1 MKKITIEVS
10 TNKNFVV
17 DKKNLK
23 KMIRQMLKKI
33 GKDFS
38 SIELSFLRD
47 DELFE
52 INKKFLNHETYTD
65 IITFTYEFN
74 NALMTE
80 ILISYERA
88 FENSKKYNCTFE
100 DEILRL
106 IAHGLL
112 HSIGFE
118 DKTKSQKLKM
128 RKAENDLLKSINKSE
143 FIKKF
148 ETEKLN

>member
-1 MKKITIEVS
+1 MKKIAIDIYTH
-10 TNKNFVV
+10 KNFVV
-17 DKKNLK
+17 DKNKLKN
-23 KMIRQMLKKI
+23 MIRQMAKKA
-33 GKDFS
+33 GKEFS
-38 SIELSFLRD
+38 SIELSFLPD
-47 DELFE
+47 EELFE
-52 INKKFLNHETYTD
+52 INKKFLNHATYTD
-65 IITFTYEFN
+65 IITFTYDIN

-88 FENSKKYNCTFE
+88 FENSKKYRCTFE

-118 DKTKSQKLKM
+118 DKTKTQKLKM

-148 ETEKLN
+148 EMEKVN

>member
-1 MKKITIEVS
+1 
-10 TNKNFVV
+10 
-17 DKKNLK
+17 
-23 KMIRQMLKKI
+23 MLKKI